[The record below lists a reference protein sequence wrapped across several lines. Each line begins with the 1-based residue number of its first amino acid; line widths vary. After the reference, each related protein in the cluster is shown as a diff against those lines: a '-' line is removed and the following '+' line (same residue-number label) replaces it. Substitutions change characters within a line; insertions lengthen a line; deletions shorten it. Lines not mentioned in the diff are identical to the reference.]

1 LLVGDTV
8 WLLFRTSATAR
19 IIALVRSIGCVCAFN
34 AVLLGRFSGMRGWLV
49 VFSISLMVGR
59 GGSNDRVSGALS
71 RLLIVE

>member
-1 LLVGDTV
+1 MLVGDTV

-34 AVLLGRFSGMRGWLV
+34 AVLLGRFSGVRAGWLV

-71 RLLIVE
+71 RLIVE